1 MNDSPIGIF
10 DSGLGGIFILKNLV
24 KKLPFEN
31 IIYVADHRHIPYGKK
46 TKKEIQDR
54 SLTISNWLL
63 KKKCKLIIVACNTA
77 TTNAI
82 KHLRKKIG
90 IPIIGVEP
98 AIKPA
103 TKKSVSK
110 KIGILATQGTLKSE
124 LFNNTKSVYANDI
137 DVIMQI
143 GFGLVNIVENG
154 EAKKFSTEQI
164 LTNNLKI
171 LIDNDVDTIVLGC
184 THYSF
189 LIPTI
194 KKLVPK
200 KIKILDST
208 KAVVKH
214 TKNILLKE
222 SALSKNLL
230 KGQVSFY
237 STGKIKM
244 DIWNKFDINNVSKI
258 KI

>member
-10 DSGLGGIFILKNLV
+10 DSGLGGIYILKKLV
-24 KKLPFEN
+24 KKLPCEN
-31 IIYVADHRHIPYGKK
+31 IIYVADHKHIPYGKR

-54 SLTISNWLL
+54 SLAISNWLL

-82 KHLRKKIG
+82 KVLRKKIE
-90 IPIIGVEP
+90 IPIIVVEP

-110 KIGILATQGTLKSE
+110 KIGVLATQGTLKSE
-124 LFNNTKSVYANDI
+124 LFNNTKSAYASDI

-154 EAKKFSTEQI
+154 EAQKFSTEQI
-164 LTNNLKI
+164 LRENLKI
-171 LIDNDVDTIVLGC
+171 LIDNNVDTIVLGC

-189 LIPTI
+189 LIPAI

-214 TKNILLKE
+214 TKNVLYKE
-222 SALSKNLL
+222 SVLTKNLW

-237 STGKIKM
+237 STGKIKKN
-244 DIWNKFDINNVSKI
+244 IWKKFDIDNVSKI